1 MNSACSIVGL
11 GMHLPR
17 TCVANAELERIVETS
32 DEWIRSRSGIATR
45 YFAQP
50 DETCSMLA
58 CHAATAALNDAGMH
72 AQELTHIFVGTFS
85 GDYNLPTT
93 ACLLQNMLGIS
104 GIPAMDL
111 AAACTGFLYGLE
123 SARAFTALY
132 PEAKIL
138 VVGSEVTTSRIN
150 FEDRTTCVLFGDGA
164 GAAIVTGAANPG
176 SVRVCDAVLKADGS
190 VGHLLTVQGGGSA
203 CKPVLRDPIGPEYFV
218 QMQGREVFKHAV
230 RFMADIS
237 SSLIQRNG
245 LHPEDID
252 LFIPH
257 QANLRIIE
265 AVAKKLGV
273 SMDRFFI
280 NVDRIGNTSAASVPI
295 ALTEAR
301 AMGRIKPGMKVLLTA
316 FGGGFTW
323 GAALLQF

>member
-1 MNSACSIVGL
+1 MNSGCSIVGL
-11 GMHLPR
+11 GLHLPR
-17 TCVANAELERIVETS
+17 TCVTNAELERIVETS
-32 DEWIRSRSGIATR
+32 DEWIRTRSGITTR

-50 DETCSMLA
+50 DETCSVLA
-58 CHAATAALNDAGMH
+58 YHAATAALRDAGMSAH
-72 AQELTHIFVGTFS
+72 ELTHIFVGTFS

-93 ACLLQNMLGIS
+93 ACLLQNMLGIA
-104 GIPAMDL
+104 GIPAVDL

-123 SARAFTALY
+123 SARAFTSLY
-132 PEAKIL
+132 PEARIL

-164 GAAIVTGAANPG
+164 GAAIATGQANPG
-176 SVRVCDAVLKADGS
+176 PIRVLDVMLKADGS

-203 CKPVLRDPIGPEYFV
+203 CKPVLHESIGPEYFV

-237 SSLIQRNG
+237 STLIQRNG
-245 LHPEDID
+245 LRPEDID

-273 SMDRFFI
+273 SMEQFFV

-301 AMGRIKPGMKVLLTA
+301 AMGRIQPGMKVLLTA